1 MVELMEALLVLD
13 MVKDYVYG
21 ERPLVAV
28 DERERLIGNI
38 KQVIEAAH
46 KKGIPVIYV
55 NSAFT
60 ENDPIFKFIGHSA
73 HRRQSING
81 TDGAL
86 TIEELAPEKS
96 DHILEKHGYSGF
108 CGSGLDG
115 LLKELKITDI
125 YLVGEQTDCCVRE
138 TGVDAVHRGYNVFM
152 IKDCCSTSR
161 PLGQESSIIFVE
173 RCVGRIV
180 DASDFVALEKNA
192 HSREKSKA

>member
-73 HRRQSING
+73 HRRQSMKG

-96 DHILEKHGYSGF
+96 DHIL
-108 CGSGLDG
+108 G